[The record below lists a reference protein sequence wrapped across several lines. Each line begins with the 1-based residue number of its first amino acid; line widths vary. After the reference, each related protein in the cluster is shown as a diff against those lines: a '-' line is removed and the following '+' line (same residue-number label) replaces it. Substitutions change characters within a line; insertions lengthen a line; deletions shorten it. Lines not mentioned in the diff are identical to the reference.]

1 MSILKEFNIKEKIS
15 ISLEF
20 FSELVFVKRSL
31 YALGASL
38 LLSFFIVQNSP
49 PLFMVSSTLM
59 EADTS
64 TSTSMGN
71 GGAADKL
78 KLFGGL
84 TDNKSG
90 PAEQFSSNMNSY
102 FLAQRMWSKGWGS
115 KIFGNGDMNEEYFN
129 KIPKRHTI
137 TDRIG
142 AFISGYD
149 LYDYFSAYDLQGYI
163 KGTIGVRQ
171 RVGETSVIIS
181 TKTYNKDFATE
192 FMNAVILETDQYAKE
207 RLILKSNKIISAT
220 YSQLAVSKNSMIA
233 SALATTINSEYF
245 TIANLEN
252 DLPHLLDIIDPPH
265 SSEYPIAPKVSAIF
279 FSTAIIFLFASILF
293 TFIQKNKEDLW

>member
-1 MSILKEFNIKEKIS
+1 MSILKKFNIKEKIS

-20 FSELVFVKRSL
+20 FNELVFVKRSL

-38 LLSFFIVQNSP
+38 LLSFFIVQTSP
-49 PLFMVSSTLM
+49 PFFMVSSTLQKVDNFSSAM
-59 EADTS
+59 D
-64 TSTSMGN
+64 MGVAA
-71 GGAADKL
+71 GKSSLLGAL
-78 KLFGGL
+78 
-84 TDNKSG
+84 SG
-90 PAEQFSSNMNSY
+90 EQFGPVDEFRSNMHSY

-163 KGTIGVRQ
+163 IGTIGIRQ
-171 RVGETSVIIS
+171 RIGETNVILT
-181 TKTYNKDFATE
+181 TKTHNKDFAIE
-192 FMNAVILETDQYAKE
+192 FMNAVTLETDQYVKE
-207 RLILKSNKIISAT
+207 RLILKSNEIISAT

-233 SALATTINSEYF
+233 SALAATINTEYF
-245 TIANLEN
+245 KIANLEN
-252 DLPHLLDIIDPPH
+252 DLPHLLDVIDPPH

-279 FSTAIIFLFASILF
+279 FSSAIIFLFASILF
-293 TFIQKNKEDLW
+293 SFIQKNKEDLW

>member
-1 MSILKEFNIKEKIS
+1 MSILKKFNIKEKIS
-15 ISLEF
+15 ISREF
-20 FSELVFVKRSL
+20 FNELVFVKRSL
-31 YALGASL
+31 HALGASL
-38 LLSFFIVQNSP
+38 LLSCFLVQISTP
-49 PLFMVSSTLM
+49 SFSVSSTLR

-64 TSTSMGN
+64 SSTSMDM
-71 GGAADKL
+71 GGAANKL
-78 KLFGGL
+78 LGVVSA
-84 TDNKSG
+84 DNSG
-90 PAEQFSSNMNSY
+90 VVEEFSSNMNSY

-163 KGTIGVRQ
+163 KSNIGVRQ
-171 RVGETSVIIS
+171 RIGETNVLIS
-181 TKTYNKDFATE
+181 TKTKDKDFAIE

-207 RLILKSNKIISAT
+207 RLILKSNEIISAT

-233 SALATTINSEYF
+233 SALADTINSEYF
-245 TIANLEN
+245 KIANLEN
-252 DLPHLLDIIDPPH
+252 DLPHILDVIDPPH
-265 SSEYPIAPKVSAIF
+265 SSEYPIAPKVSAILL
-279 FSTAIIFLFASILF
+279 SSAIIFLFASILF
-293 TFIQKNKEDLW
+293 SFIQKNKEDLW

>member
-1 MSILKEFNIKEKIS
+1 MSFLKQFNIKEKIS

-20 FSELVFVKRSL
+20 FNELVFVKRSL

-38 LLSFFIVQNSP
+38 LLSFYIVQTSP
-49 PLFMVSSTLM
+49 PFFMVSSALM
-59 EADTS
+59 QAGTSQS
-64 TSTSMGN
+64 TSTDIN
-71 GGAADKL
+71 AAANQ
-78 KLFGGL
+78 LFGG
-84 TDNKSG
+84 TIANDSG
-90 PAEQFSSNMNSY
+90 PVEEFRSNMTSY

-115 KIFGNGDMNEEYFN
+115 KIFGNGDMDEEYFN
-129 KIPKRHTI
+129 KIPKRHT
-137 TDRIG
+137 TTNRIV

-163 KGTIGVRQ
+163 KSTIKVRQ
-171 RVGETSVIIS
+171 RVGETNVSLS
-181 TKTYNKDFATE
+181 TKTHNKDFAIE

-207 RLILKSNKIISAT
+207 RLILKSNEIISAT

-245 TIANLEN
+245 KIANLEN
-252 DLPHLLDIIDPPH
+252 DLPYLLDVIDPPH

-279 FSTAIIFLFASILF
+279 YSSAIIFLFASILF
-293 TFIQKNKEDLW
+293 SFIQKNKEDLW

>member
-1 MSILKEFNIKEKIS
+1 MSILKKFNIKEKIS

-20 FSELVFVKRSL
+20 FNELVFVKRSL
-31 YALGASL
+31 HALGLSL
-38 LLSFFIVQNSP
+38 LLSFFIVQISP
-49 PLFMVSSTLM
+49 PFFMVSSTLM
-59 EADTS
+59 ETDS
-64 TSTSMGN
+64 SESTSMDM
-71 GGAADKL
+71 GGAVNKFFPAVKAD
-78 KLFGGL
+78 
-84 TDNKSG
+84 SG
-90 PAEQFSSNMNSY
+90 PVEEFSSNMNSY
-102 FLAQRMWSKGWGS
+102 FLAQRMWNKGWGS

-163 KGTIGVRQ
+163 KSTIGVRQ
-171 RVGETSVIIS
+171 RIGETNVLLS
-181 TKTYNKDFATE
+181 TKTHSKDFAIE

-207 RLILKSNKIISAT
+207 RLILKSNEIISAT

-233 SALATTINSEYF
+233 SALASTINSEYF
-245 TIANLEN
+245 KIANLEN
-252 DLPHLLDIIDPPH
+252 DLPYLLDVIDPPH

-279 FSTAIIFLFASILF
+279 FSSAIIFLFASILF
-293 TFIQKNKEDLW
+293 SFIQKNKEDLW